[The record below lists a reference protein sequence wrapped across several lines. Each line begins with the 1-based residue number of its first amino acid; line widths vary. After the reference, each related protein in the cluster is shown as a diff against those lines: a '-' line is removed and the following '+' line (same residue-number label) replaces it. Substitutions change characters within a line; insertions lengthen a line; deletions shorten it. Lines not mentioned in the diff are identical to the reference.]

1 MQKEEQVNWGYGT
14 VYLSFVNAEE
24 LAQMGQVTPTTSHC
38 FPLKGNDVLFTVNPR
53 GLDIIGGHVEKGE
66 TGEEAFMREAM
77 EEGCI
82 VPKSYALVGA
92 IRVDNR
98 DYAELAK
105 SKGYPIVG
113 YQLIYAVTDY
123 EEQAFVATHECV
135 AREYVPVNEVKS
147 RHHAW
152 LGVHEQALQEAL
164 KYAPQKKNHNKP

>member
-24 LAQMGQVTPTTSHC
+24 LAQMGEVTPTTSHC

-66 TGEEAFMREAM
+66 TGEQALMREAM

-82 VPKSYALVGA
+82 VPKSYTLVGA

-105 SKGYPIVG
+105 SKGYPVVG

-123 EEQAFVATHECV
+123 EEQPFVATHECV
-135 AREYVPVNEVKS
+135 AREYVPVDEVKS